1 MAKPKILVTGAN
13 GQVGMSLRD
22 LAAAHPAYDFVFV
35 SKDELPIH
43 RFELVAQYFE
53 VVKPA
58 YCINAAAYTAVDK
71 AETDKENAFLVNGD
85 AVGVL
90 ASACYKYGTRFIH
103 ISTDYVFDGNSPE
116 PYKETTRTNPVNAYG
131 ISKLRGEALCLLH
144 NPDAVII
151 RTAWVYS
158 EHGNNFVKT
167 MLRLMKDRPAINVV
181 SDQVG
186 APTYAADLAQAMLEI
201 VVKDAGGQWAPGIY
215 HYSNTG
221 RISWFD
227 FAVAIKE
234 LSGSACA
241 VNPIPSSQYPT
252 PAKRPSF
259 SLLDTNKIQSTYQ
272 LSIPAWKDSLV
283 QCLQRLP

>member
-22 LAAAHPAYDFVFV
+22 LEANYPEFDFVFV

-43 RFELVAQYFE
+43 RFELVAQYFDI
-53 VVKPA
+53 VRPA
-58 YCINAAAYTAVDK
+58 FCINAAAYTAVDK
-71 AETDKENAFLVNGD
+71 AESDKETAFLVNGD

-90 ASACYKYGTRFIH
+90 ASACKKFGTRFIH

-116 PYKETTRTNPVNAYG
+116 PYKENTPTNPVNTYG

-181 SDQVG
+181 NDQVG
-186 APTYAADLAQAMLEI
+186 APTYAGDLAQAMLGI
-201 VVKDAGGQWAPGIY
+201 VHKGAAGDWTAGIY
-215 HYSNTG
+215 HYSNSG
-221 RISWFD
+221 RISWYD

-234 LSGSACA
+234 LSGSVCA
-241 VNPIPSSQYPT
+241 VNPIPSSEYPT

-259 SLLDTNKIQSTYQ
+259 SLLNTQKIQDTFQ
-272 LSIPAWKDSLV
+272 LTIPAWKDSL
-283 QCLQRLP
+283 QLCLQRLS